1 MEHSEPSLF
10 FENFQQAKCKHVTY
24 KITKFKMKGIIAV
37 CVLSL
42 AAVVLSDCPDGLY
55 TDRYDTIN
63 VNEILSNNHLRDS
76 YLDCMMDKGK
86 CTPEG
91 KELKNH
97 IAHALQTGCD
107 CCTDQQKSKSRV
119 VIGYFINEK
128 PDAWNELTA
137 KYDPKKV
144 YTKKYEEE
152 LRKLKS

>member
-1 MEHSEPSLF
+1 
-10 FENFQQAKCKHVTY
+10 
-24 KITKFKMKGIIAV
+24 MKGIIAV

-55 TDRYDTIN
+55 TDRYDTTN
-63 VNEILSNNHLRDS
+63 VDEIVSNDRLMTPYVS
-76 YLDCMMDKGK
+76 CLLEKGN

-97 IAHALQTGCD
+97 IAHALQTGCE
-107 CCTDQQKSKSRV
+107 CCTNQQKSKSRV
-119 VIGYFINEK
+119 VIGHFINEK
-128 PDAWNELTA
+128 PDVWNELAA